1 MLKGIVKKLKGS
13 KTLTSIPTKL
23 EKVGITPANVAT
35 VGGFAIGGPM
45 GAGLARAGV
54 DNINDKVKG
63 KDFRAGEILKDFGVG
78 YGLGTIGTQIPGV
91 QDLPG
96 KYGMGAGAAGA
107 AGGAGGAGG
116 QSSVPGVN
124 MSDGKFSWGD
134 FVKNPYNWMAGIN
147 AVQNAHANSRQEK
160 YYDEALDIARQG
172 YARRQGL
179 EDDVLG
185 RLGKGVNPVDLNDLF
200 ADPSNPFYRPID
212 RVQGVGGPGGGP
224 DVPPGPE
231 MPPGLPPQ
239 PPQPPDMPPQPPM
252 PPGPPTQPP
261 GGGPRFPDFMLEQMK
276 GGVPGVGMQV
286 RSRFPGVM

>member
-1 MLKGIVKKLKGS
+1 
-13 KTLTSIPTKL
+13 
-23 EKVGITPANVAT
+23 
-35 VGGFAIGGPM
+35 
-45 GAGLARAGV
+45 
-54 DNINDKVKG
+54 
-63 KDFRAGEILKDFGVG
+63 
-78 YGLGTIGTQIPGV
+78 
-91 QDLPG
+91 
-96 KYGMGAGAAGA
+96 
-107 AGGAGGAGG
+107 
-116 QSSVPGVN
+116 
-124 MSDGKFSWGD
+124 
-134 FVKNPYNWMAGIN
+134 
-147 AVQNAHANSRQEK
+147 VQNAHANSRQEK